1 MPDILI
7 NSTRKLNA
15 YLTWQNLVNES
26 IVRATVIIYL
36 IDNRVAPNKIRQS
49 VIDEMSVG
57 FYWTPELVKCLQ
69 YYTQHRDKY
78 SSIESYYT
86 EIAGFFNNYANS
98 CSAKVDA
105 IFLH

>member
-15 YLTWQNLVNES
+15 YSTWQNLVNES
-26 IVRATVIIYL
+26 IVRAAVIIYL

-86 EIAGFFNNYANS
+86 EIAGFFDKS
-98 CSAKVDA
+98 SAVLPPFRQTCGKR
-105 IFLH
+105 

>member
-15 YLTWQNLVNES
+15 YSTWQNLVNES
-26 IVRATVIIYL
+26 IVRAAVIIYL

-49 VIDEMSVG
+49 VNDEMFVG

-69 YYTQHRDKY
+69 YYTLFRR
-78 SSIESYYT
+78 ICNPPIYY
-86 EIAGFFNNYANS
+86 YKDLQS
-98 CSAKVDA
+98 D
-105 IFLH
+105 